1 MSLRRWAVRVVKPIH
16 VRLRTEKVR
25 SLCRH
30 LSGNGLTLLDV
41 GGSPGIDG
49 EFLPLYSRFSKVVIV
64 NLEDSFDG
72 LDGYPVSKI
81 LADGR
86 RLPFADKS
94 FDWVFSNAV
103 IEHVGDGADQES
115 FAHEIRRVASCGY
128 FVATPNR
135 YFPIEP
141 HTLLPLY
148 QFLPVRVQRRVVR
161 FSPGY
166 LREYEQINLL
176 SPAQMRLLFP
186 EAEVFCTG
194 LPIIKNSVIA
204 CCHKGR
210 LHAGT

>member
-1 MSLRRWAVRVVKPIH
+1 MSLRKWAVRVAKPTH

-25 SLCRH
+25 LLCRH
-30 LSGNGLTLLDV
+30 LSGHGLTLLDV

-64 NLEDSFDG
+64 NLEASFDG

-86 RLPFADKS
+86 HLPFADKS

-103 IEHVGDGADQES
+103 IEHVGDSADQES
-115 FAHEIRRVASCGY
+115 FAHEIRRVASRGY

-141 HTLLPLY
+141 HTFLPFY
-148 QFLPVRVQRRVVR
+148 QFLPVRVQRRVAR

-166 LREYEQINLL
+166 LQKYEQINLL
-176 SPAQMRLLFP
+176 SPVQMGRLFP

-194 LPIIKNSVIA
+194 FPIIGNSVIA
-204 CCHKGR
+204 CCDKGR
-210 LHAGT
+210 FHAST